1 MFTVDLIYL
10 GNERDKNY
18 KEAAEEYA
26 KRLGAFCCFRTKNI
40 KDEKL
45 SDNPSDGEIA
55 VALEKEAKKIREA
68 LPEKSYK
75 IALCVEGKPMSS
87 EKFAELL
94 GSLPNKGY
102 SGASFVIG
110 SSCGLDEH
118 LKRECDLRLS
128 LSEMTFP
135 HKLFRVMLL
144 EQIYRAFTILAGGKY
159 HK

>member
-18 KEAAEEYA
+18 KEAADEYT
-26 KRLGAFCCFRTKNI
+26 KRLGAFCRFRAQNI

-45 SDNPSDGEIA
+45 SDNPSDGEISA
-55 VALEKEAKKIREA
+55 ALEKEAKRIREA

-87 EKFAELL
+87 EKFADLL

-102 SGASFVIG
+102 SGVSFVIG
-110 SSCGLDEH
+110 SSCGLDER